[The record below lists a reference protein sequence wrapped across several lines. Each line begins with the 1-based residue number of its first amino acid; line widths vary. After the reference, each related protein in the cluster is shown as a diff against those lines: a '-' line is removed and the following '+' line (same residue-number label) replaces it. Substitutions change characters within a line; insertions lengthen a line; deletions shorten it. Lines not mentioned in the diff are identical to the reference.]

1 MDHKGIIYGSDD
13 EDFTAWNALTFL
25 TAQNEPDHGKFI
37 GKYKNYIVALGAYTT
52 EFFYD
57 AGNPTGSPL
66 SPMQNSVKLTG
77 CAHGN
82 SVQYVDDT
90 MFWVAQAKGHGQ
102 TVNKGR
108 FVVAMQ
114 NLELIEISDPN
125 VDRILDA
132 SDFSDIRS
140 TVFRVGGHT
149 FYHLMLIDIG
159 ISLVYDVKTKIWHW
173 WSTRRDS
180 FTHTLTGT
188 SISVANNLATL
199 AVTHSFNDGD
209 VAVISGFTSTNT
221 VFNGTVNV
229 TAPNSS
235 TLIWPAT
242 TTLTAGAGTGTA
254 TGWSDDVFPIAA
266 ACHFRGEQVLQ
277 DYENGKL
284 YVLDPSTFQDDSK
297 WIENRIRLMEMMF
310 KSNREKFMAWADIV
324 GNRVS
329 ANILLRYSD
338 DDLTTWSK
346 FKKKS
351 LNQTRVRFNRL
362 GSFHRRNME
371 LLMTDNTNVQLQNFV
386 INVEGAEE

>member
-1 MDHKGIIYGSDD
+1 M
-13 EDFTAWNALTFL
+13 N
-25 TAQNEPDHGKFI
+25 
-37 GKYKNYIVALGAYTT
+37 
-52 EFFYD
+52 
-57 AGNPTGSPL
+57 
-66 SPMQNSVKLTG
+66 
-77 CAHGN
+77 
-82 SVQYVDDT
+82 
-90 MFWVAQAKGHGQ
+90 
-102 TVNKGR
+102 
-108 FVVAMQ
+108 
-114 NLELIEISDPN
+114 NLELVPISDPN

-140 TVFRVGGHT
+140 TVFRIGGHT

-173 WSTRRDS
+173 WGTKRDS

-188 SISVANNLATL
+188 SISVANSLATL

-209 VAVISGFTSTNT
+209 VAVISGFTDTNT

-266 ACHFRGEQVLQ
+266 ACHFRSEQILQ

-284 YVLDPSTFQDDSK
+284 YVLDPSTYQDDSK
-297 WIENRIRLMEMMF
+297 WIENRIRLIEMMF
-310 KSNREKFMAWADIV
+310 GSNREKFMAWADIV